1 MKMSLKAK
9 GLLVAGLT
17 AFIMGCGDSN
27 NDTVIPP
34 TGDTQP
40 IAPFAVYTMTN
51 APAGNAI
58 VELRRAANG
67 TLQSVGTYPTGGL
80 GSGDGL
86 NGSTNALFF
95 SPEVNRFYAVN
106 AGNNTVS
113 ALVLGTDGTIAQ
125 LSTVSSGG
133 VRPIS
138 VTAYID
144 IVYVLNAGDA
154 NTNTPA
160 SISGYRLVG
169 NQLQGIPGSTRLLSA
184 ANPNPAQIEF
194 SPNGNVLVVTER
206 DTNRITSFTVT
217 DGVAGQ
223 PQPQASAGNTP
234 FGFDFTPA
242 GTLLVSEANVVGGAP
257 VANGSSVSSYS
268 IGVNGA
274 IVGISNAIADNQTA
288 ACWVEVSPT
297 APFAYVTNTASDN
310 ISIYSISANGS
321 LVLQGNGDN
330 AATGDAP
337 VDLAI
342 SADSLYLYALNRGDD
357 TLSAYRINADGSLT
371 AINGLAGLPDNAAGL
386 VAR

>member
-1 MKMSLKAK
+1 MKLTLKAK

-17 AFIMGCGDSN
+17 AFIMGCGGSD
-27 NDTVIPP
+27 NDTIVPP
-34 TGDTQP
+34 IGDTQP

-51 APAGNAI
+51 ALSGNAI

-67 TLQSVGTYPTGGL
+67 TLQNVGTYPTGGL

-106 AGNNTVS
+106 GGNNTVS

-125 LSTVSSGG
+125 LSTVNSGG
-133 VRPIS
+133 VNPIS

-144 IVYVLNAGDA
+144 VMYVLNAGDI
-154 NTNTPA
+154 NTPA
-160 SISGYRLVG
+160 NISGYRLVG
-169 NQLQGIPGSTRLLSA
+169 NQLQGIPGSTRQLSA

-206 DTNRITSFTVT
+206 DTNRITSFTMT

-274 IVGISNAIADNQTA
+274 LLDISTAIADNQTA

-321 LVLQGNGDN
+321 LVLQGNGNN

-357 TLSAYRINADGSLT
+357 TLSAYRINADGTLT
-371 AINGLAGLPDNAAGL
+371 AINGLAGLPDSAAGL